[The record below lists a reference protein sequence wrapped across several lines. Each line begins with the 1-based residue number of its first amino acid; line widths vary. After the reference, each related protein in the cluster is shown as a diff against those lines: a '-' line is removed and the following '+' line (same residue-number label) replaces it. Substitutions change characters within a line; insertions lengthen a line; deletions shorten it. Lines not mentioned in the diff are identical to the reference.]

1 LNSFL
6 WDFVGGSPIDNH
18 FRLQSEVPA
27 NSTDSDAMSRALKRS
42 GFCFVGPTI
51 CYALMQATGLVN
63 DHLVSCYRHDQ

>member
-1 LNSFL
+1 MGTAGTVDQN
-6 WDFVGGSPIDNH
+6 ID
-18 FRLQSEVPA
+18 VPA

-42 GFCFVGPTI
+42 GFCFVGTTI